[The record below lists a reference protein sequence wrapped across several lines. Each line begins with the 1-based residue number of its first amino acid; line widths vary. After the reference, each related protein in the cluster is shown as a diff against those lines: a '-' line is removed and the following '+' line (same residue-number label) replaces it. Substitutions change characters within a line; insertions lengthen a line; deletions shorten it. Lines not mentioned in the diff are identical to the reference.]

1 MTDQQLQKIRD
12 YAKTKMEK
20 SLSRQHDWDHVQR
33 VANNAVAIARS
44 LEVKDID
51 LNLLRAICYLH
62 DITYSQH
69 KPSLRV
75 YFREGKIAY
84 NLLSRQLKPFNLS
97 QKDKKIALNAI
108 KRHPFAFPFR
118 RLNKKQDVYTKI
130 LQDADFVD
138 TFDPS
143 RVANFIDAKQSQA
156 FFIKIIKRFWNVEKE
171 LENSRQKIE
180 KYLHFSSLSDLVESI
195 KQGKN

>member
-1 MTDQQLQKIRD
+1 MTDKQLQKIRD
-12 YAKTKMEK
+12 YSKTKMQQ
-20 SLSRQHDWDHVQR
+20 SLSRQHDWDHAQR
-33 VANNAVAIARS
+33 VANNAVSIALS

-69 KPSLRV
+69 KPSLKV
-75 YFREGKIAY
+75 YFTEGKIAHKI
-84 NLLSRQLKPFNLS
+84 LSKQLKTFNISL
-97 QKDKKIALNAI
+97 KDKKIMLNAI
-108 KRHPFAFPFR
+108 RKHPFAFPFR

-130 LQDADFVD
+130 LQDADFID

-143 RVANFIDAKQSQA
+143 RVANFIDPKQSQA

-171 LENSRQKIE
+171 LKNSSQKIE
-180 KYLHFSSLSDLVESI
+180 KYLNFSSLTDLVEDI
-195 KQGKN
+195 RQGKN